1 MFPPKVTIQQRSW
14 SLLLMK
20 VLKRLSDRF
29 FIFHIFCW
37 CKFIS
42 SVLISIMFQ
51 SSLCFEGKPKN
62 SRMIWNHVFYRL
74 SFYIINSTCRN
85 WVNLTFPDF
94 GPSEIKHVFECS
106 SSGDIRFKQA
116 CQDDGAHHSEAS
128 ACSQEIWLANAGC
141 QRRNWIHTLGT
152 NRWRWLRD
160 RRNFLMLEDG
170 TSFLQNDSVNNQFS
184 SSIKNLMALPKR
196 WIHHSRLFLSSHPH
210 WHEWTTCIIWILP
223 EHCIR

>member
-1 MFPPKVTIQQRSW
+1 
-14 SLLLMK
+14 MK
-20 VLKRLSDRF
+20 VLKRFCDWG

-37 CKFIS
+37 CRFIS

-94 GPSEIKHVFECS
+94 GPSEIKH

-128 ACSQEIWLANAGC
+128 AASQEIWLANAGC

-170 TSFLQNDSVNNQFS
+170 TSFLENDSVNNQFQVAS
-184 SSIKNLMALPKR
+184 KTLWVRKKR
-196 WIHHSRLFLSSHPH
+196 KDDTPSFRSGFTIRDYSCLATHMNEQHVLFGSCPNTVLDSGWLYIFPIFSH
-210 WHEWTTCIIWILP
+210 
-223 EHCIR
+223 